1 MADEVLVKTVS
12 ATLTPANP
20 SVSIVTSTHTLSL
33 APSEPF
39 AASEGNEMLLKSDI
53 DASFA
58 TYTTNYSTLT
68 YSSIPGMLIY
78 QSLKSIDG
86 LSELVKK
93 NGDPV
98 ALKTTT
104 GTITCA
110 VQVSATFTPPTPAT
124 PQTDSTT
131 TYDLDFS
138 FTDAAQTLT
147 KSD

>member
-20 SVSIVTSTHTLSL
+20 SVSIVTSSHTLSL

-39 AASEGNEMLLKSDI
+39 VASEGNEMLLESDI

-58 TYTTNYSTLT
+58 TYTTNYSTPT
-68 YSSIPGMLIY
+68 YSTPGMLMY

-104 GTITCA
+104 GTITCSL
-110 VQVSATFTPPTPAT
+110 VSPAMNPTPPSGPVPDTTP
-124 PQTDSTT
+124 

-138 FTDAAQTLT
+138 FSDAAQTLT